1 MKNAHASG
9 PDSHSNAFSY
19 PQKIKEHSLSL
30 PQKKEVEQLETEP
43 RFDQIREDLA
53 SMFLIHVENEEMLQN
68 PYVKD
73 ELYKAVKEDLML
85 NRYFALDY
93 MAQEKL
99 HVDGEPL
106 LTRDDF
112 KKRGIRSLQD
122 HGRTILHAYEHKGPT
137 LMRIKELFVLTG
149 MFTEQEI
156 ESELHRSQYL
166 N

>member
-1 MKNAHASG
+1 MQHSPAQSG
-9 PDSHSNAFSY
+9 GNERYDRVILQSPNSK
-19 PQKIKEHSLSL
+19 QESL
-30 PQKKEVEQLETEP
+30 VETIETEP

-53 SMFLIHVENEEMLQN
+53 SMFLIYIESEEMLQN

-73 ELYKAVKEDLML
+73 ELYKAVKEDTLL

-106 LTRDDF
+106 LTRHDF

-122 HGRTILHAYEHKGPT
+122 HGRIILHAYEYKGPT
-137 LMRIKELFVLTG
+137 LARIKELFILTG

-156 ESELHRSQYL
+156 ESELHRPEYL

>member
-1 MKNAHASG
+1 MQHSPAQSG
-9 PDSHSNAFSY
+9 GNERYDRVILQSPNSK
-19 PQKIKEHSLSL
+19 QESL
-30 PQKKEVEQLETEP
+30 VETIETEP

-53 SMFLIHVENEEMLQN
+53 SMFLIYIESEEMLQN

-73 ELYKAVKEDLML
+73 ELYKAVKEDTLL

-106 LTRDDF
+106 LTRHDF

-122 HGRTILHAYEHKGPT
+122 HGRIILHAYEHKGPT
-137 LMRIKELFVLTG
+137 LARIKELFILTG

-156 ESELHRSQYL
+156 ESELHRPEYL